1 MRSIQNQLVIGDM
14 INKDLRNINCSW
26 SIKAE
31 NIFGK
36 KGHHTDN
43 WNDRELVA
51 NQIKIIK

>member
-43 WNDRELVA
+43 
-51 NQIKIIK
+51 